1 MKRICPNPIPWN
13 ALHEQLL
20 KVAERRPD
28 LRKPPT
34 PLILNGWV
42 FSSDAEKEARWAET
56 VRWADI
62 AGCRSVIDSVLEHEF
77 YEGTRAG

>member
-20 KVAERRPD
+20 GVAERRPD
-28 LRKPPT
+28 LPKPPT

-56 VRWADI
+56 LKWAEI
-62 AGCRSVIDSVLEHEF
+62 AGCSNLTHSVADGDFHKAPL
-77 YEGTRAG
+77 TD